1 MMYTSITVKQI
12 LDRKGH
18 MIYSLPPDVPVF
30 SALRYMAEKN
40 IGALMVMQDDKLVGI
55 FSERDYARKV
65 ALEARNERST
75 PLEAVM
81 TKQVVAI
88 YQDHKLDECLAL
100 MTNKFIRHLP
110 VINERN
116 TVIGVIS
123 IGDVVKELIE
133 EQGFV
138 IDQLVHYIT
147 GENTAP
153 GIPDKAETRL
163 P

>member
-1 MMYTSITVKQI
+1 MYTSVTVKHI
-12 LDRKGH
+12 LDRKGSTV
-18 MIYSLPPDVPVF
+18 YSLPPDVSVF
-30 SALRYMAEKN
+30 AALRYMAEKN
-40 IGALMVMQDDKLVGI
+40 IGALMVMHEGKLVGI

-65 ALEARNERST
+65 ALEARNERGT
-75 PLEAVM
+75 PIEAVM
-81 TKQVVAI
+81 TTQVVGI
-88 YQDHKLDECLAL
+88 RQDRKLDECLAL

-110 VINERN
+110 VIDEQD
-116 TVIGVIS
+116 TVVGVIS

-147 GENTAP
+147 GENSAP
-153 GIPDKAETRL
+153 AVPDKAEARL